1 MNEYGHL
8 GGAELLDALA
18 HVLIGPDAH
27 VPEIVE
33 SLTAPF
39 DDGRFA
45 GHDAHAMNARVRE
58 RLCAPEYFGQGD
70 VTVATMELGI
80 TGETP
85 DLVVLCG
92 MVDGFFPSK
101 GVLDRELMAQAD
113 ADKQMAKDLHRLI
126 GVVGKPQLSLV
137 ITGFTQVGLETAERT
152 GLKIARVQLDEAGN
166 RVALA
171 KPSTYLGYMG

>member
-1 MNEYGHL
+1 
-8 GGAELLDALA
+8 
-18 HVLIGPDAH
+18 
-27 VPEIVE
+27 
-33 SLTAPF
+33 
-39 DDGRFA
+39 
-45 GHDAHAMNARVRE
+45 
-58 RLCAPEYFGQGD
+58 
-70 VTVATMELGI
+70 
-80 TGETP
+80 
-85 DLVVLCG
+85 
-92 MVDGFFPSK
+92 MV
-101 GVLDRELMAQAD
+101 QAD